1 MARRLCFDER
11 VRIEAMS
18 AAGFSA
24 AAVAQR
30 LGRHRATIQRESA
43 GNGGSF
49 AYRGRRRAGGGVRQG
64 APVQAPQAGPT
75 RRTGR
80 GCGRAPRVAL
90 VAAGD
95 QR

>member
-30 LGRHRATIQRESA
+30 LGRHRATIQRELA

-49 AYRGRRRAGGGVRQG
+49 GE
-64 APVQAPQAGPT
+64 
-75 RRTGR
+75 
-80 GCGRAPRVAL
+80 L
-90 VAAGD
+90 
-95 QR
+95 

>member
-30 LGRHRATIQRESA
+30 LGRHRATIPA
-43 GNGGSF
+43 GVGRQWGLFCVS
-49 AYRGRRRAGGGVRQG
+49 GRRRAGGGVRQG

-75 RRTGR
+75 R
-80 GCGRAPRVAL
+80 
-90 VAAGD
+90 
-95 QR
+95 